1 MHAYGATVTYFALNI
16 CKTMWTATQWHYC
29 LHIFLEYPITA
40 HVILLPAC
48 PVVKLSLCDLKLY
61 FHNMLITRHFGD
73 FFWNQRKKEYV
84 HRCSQK

>member
-40 HVILLPAC
+40 HVCTFPYLRVYSRVRAIPILHA
-48 PVVKLSLCDLKLY
+48 Y
-61 FHNMLITRHFGD
+61 I
-73 FFWNQRKKEYV
+73 
-84 HRCSQK
+84 